1 MLYNIYSII
10 IGALIGLMTS
20 LNGILS
26 TYTGN
31 YISSVLIHFV
41 GLIGVVAI
49 LIFTKTKLTFDKTLP
64 LTLYSAGVIGVFT
77 VLFNN
82 YTFVPIGASLTMALG
97 LLGQTLSSIIIDNFG
112 LLGVKVNKFNKKK
125 IIGLVIISIGIIIM
139 TIY

>member
-1 MLYNIYSII
+1 MYNIYSII

>member
-1 MLYNIYSII
+1 
-10 IGALIGLMTS
+10 MTS

-26 TYTGN
+26 TYAGN
-31 YISSVLIHFV
+31 YLSTVLIHFV
-41 GLIGVVAI
+41 GLIGVIAI

-97 LLGQTLSSIIIDNFG
+97 LFGQAISSIIIDNFG
-112 LLGVKVNKFNKKK
+112 LLGVKVVKFNKKK
-125 IIGLVIISIGIIIM
+125 LIGLGIISLGLIIM
-139 TIY
+139 TVY

>member
-1 MLYNIYSII
+1 MFNIYSVI

-20 LNGILS
+20 LNGILA

-31 YISSVLIHFV
+31 YISSVLIHLV
-41 GLIGVVAI
+41 GLLGVVAI
-49 LIFTKTKLTFDKTLP
+49 LIFTKTKLIFDKTLP

-97 LLGQTLSSIIIDNFG
+97 LFGQAVSSIIIDNFG
-112 LLGVKVNKFNKKK
+112 LLGVNVVKFNKKK
-125 IIGLVIISIGIIIM
+125 LIGLGIICIGLIIM
-139 TIY
+139 TVY